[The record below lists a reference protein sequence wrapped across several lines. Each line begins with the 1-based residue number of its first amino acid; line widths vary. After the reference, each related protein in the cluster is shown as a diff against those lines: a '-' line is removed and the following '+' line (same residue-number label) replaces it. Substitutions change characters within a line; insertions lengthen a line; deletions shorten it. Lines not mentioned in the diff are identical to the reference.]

1 MKAGAMRHVV
11 TPAIDGDQE
20 MSATDRMGRVIA
32 VEEHFM
38 HEALSRHLG
47 HIVASQPQDTRD
59 RLFDFFGTRIAEMD
73 AAGIDMQVLS
83 HQSPGSQ
90 RLAADVAVE
99 ACRGVNDALAEVIAQ
114 APDRFAGFA
123 MIPTIDP
130 EAAADELQRAVE
142 ECGLKGALVHG
153 MSHGK
158 FLDAP
163 EFRPIFARAERLKV
177 PIYLHPALPDKSVTE
192 RYYAPYDQS
201 HPAIVRSGWG
211 FGVETGTHAVRLIL
225 SGLFDDHP
233 DLQIVLGHLGEGIP
247 FFLARIDESLSR
259 AGNAPVRFAEVLRR
273 NFHVTTSGFF
283 SDAALRCCIEEIG
296 VDRIL
301 FAVDWPYVTNTDAT
315 DWIRKVELGDH
326 DRRAILHGN
335 AERLLGV

>member
-1 MKAGAMRHVV
+1 MN
-11 TPAIDGDQE
+11 
-20 MSATDRMGRVIA
+20 ATERKDRVIA

-38 HEALSRHLG
+38 QEALSRHLG
-47 HIVASQPQDTRD
+47 HIVANQPPATRD
-59 RLFDFFGTRIAEMD
+59 RLFDFFDTRIAEMD

-90 RLAADVAVE
+90 RLGADVASE
-99 ACRGVNDALAEVIAQ
+99 ACRGVNDALADIIAQ

-142 ECGLKGALVHG
+142 ERGLKGALVHG

-158 FLDAP
+158 FIDAP
-163 EFRPIFARAERLKV
+163 EFRPIFARAERLGV

-201 HPAIVRSGWG
+201 HPAVVRSGWG
-211 FGVETGTHAVRLIL
+211 FGIETGTHAVRLIL
-225 SGLFDDHP
+225 SGLFDEHP
-233 DLQIVLGHLGEGIP
+233 DLQVILGHLGEGIP

-259 AGNAPVRFAEVLRR
+259 PGNAPVHFADVFRR

-283 SDAALRCCIEEIG
+283 SDAALRCCIDELG
-296 VDRIL
+296 VERIM
-301 FAVDWPYVTNTDAT
+301 FAVDWPYVTNTDAM
-315 DWIRKVELGDH
+315 DWIRKVDLGVD
-326 DRRAILHGN
+326 DKRAILQGN
-335 AERLLGV
+335 AERLLKL